1 MVSFEFGIAIA
12 IKKDVSSSCLYL
24 IPFTHVT
31 LLTLFIVAVCKTC
44 VTYRSCN
51 SALRGGVF
59 VAQR

>member
-1 MVSFEFGIAIA
+1 MVSFEFGIAMA

-31 LLTLFIVAVCKTC
+31 LLPLLIVAVCRKC

-51 SALRGGVF
+51 SVLQGGGS
-59 VAQR
+59 VAQQ

>member
-12 IKKDVSSSCLYL
+12 IKKDVSSSCLYF

-31 LLTLFIVAVCKTC
+31 LLTLLIVAVCRTG

-51 SALRGGVF
+51 SVL
-59 VAQR
+59 

>member
-24 IPFTHVT
+24 IPFTHMA
-31 LLTLFIVAVCKTC
+31 LLTFLIVAVCRKC

-51 SALRGGVF
+51 SVLQGGVS
-59 VAQR
+59 VAQQ

>member
-12 IKKDVSSSCLYL
+12 IKRDVSSSCLYF

-31 LLTLFIVAVCKTC
+31 LLTLFIVAVCTTC

-51 SALRGGVF
+51 SILQGGVS
-59 VAQR
+59 VARR